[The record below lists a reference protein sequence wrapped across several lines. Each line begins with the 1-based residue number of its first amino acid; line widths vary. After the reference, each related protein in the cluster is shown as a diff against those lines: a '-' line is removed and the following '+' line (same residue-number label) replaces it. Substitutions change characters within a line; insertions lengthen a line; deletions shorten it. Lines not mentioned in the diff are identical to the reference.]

1 MLKNIEAIKKL
12 GIYTDYKKDSS
23 LKDFNKFNLL
33 YGWNGSGKTTI
44 SRLFRFLEKKEIPL
58 DYADIKFSISTDS
71 TTINEK
77 NCNTSNENIYVFNN
91 DFINENID
99 WDEKVNKIL
108 LISEGKITETK
119 EYNKLKE
126 EINGNIETKTKGLK
140 KVVEEK
146 KSTLRDMNKGI
157 SNSYSSIAKNI
168 KEYFKIIDPLDSVYS
183 SMNKTKIEKY
193 IKDNDKLKEIL
204 ESNLTEE
211 KANLIIQK
219 MKVEKVDII
228 KYSKNLIDSK
238 AFKQLNG
245 NIKNKL
251 ETIVTAQVIDRL
263 KNNSDISSW
272 VRSGLELRK
281 KYHNTRCEFCG
292 SEITEKRIERLE
304 GHFNDEVE
312 KLKKELQKDSQILD
326 SFVVSKEDIKLDKHK
341 FYKENHNKIEELN
354 EIAEKNIIAI
364 NEYIERVKE
373 KITEKIANPFSNKY
387 IEDAST
393 IIEKISNLNT
403 IKEEQER
410 IVDETNKKTESFE
423 EQYRNNKVILFKHRF
438 KEEIKNEKL
447 FDLINEYNDFRKEVE
462 KLDKEL
468 IEKEKKFEKLEE
480 ELSNETLGAEKFNE
494 KLKVFIGYDELSLK
508 FNQELKGYE
517 IIRKST
523 GQKAHNLSEGE
534 KTSIAFVYYLIKI
547 KENNNKVEDSIIV
560 IDDPISSFDNNKLF
574 NAYSCITTEFN
585 KCKQLFILTH
595 NFNFF
600 KLLRDWMKRKK
611 DKETEEKF
619 FSIYKVQPVIENG
632 IRKGNIED
640 AGKSLNQTSEYD
652 FVFEY
657 VYKYKDAEL
666 NEATIFNCGNAC
678 RKLLEA
684 FLSFKF
690 PSQRND
696 IMSLLEKA
704 FPEDE
709 KQTRDRVYK
718 FINAYSH
725 LNLIESSEVSDIDSL
740 IAESNGIIAIILN
753 KIEELDREHYKAMI
767 HNANSTGLIE

>member
-1 MLKNIEAIKKL
+1 MLKSLESIKNF
-12 GIYTDYKKDSS
+12 GIYADYKKNSD
-23 LKDFNKFNLL
+23 LKDFNKYNLF

-91 DFINENID
+91 DFINENIN

-140 KVVEEK
+140 KVVEEEMI
-146 KSTLRDMNKGI
+146 TLNGKNNAINKL
-157 SNSYSSIAKNI
+157 YSSIAKNI
-168 KEYFKIIDPLDSVYS
+168 KNYFKIIDPLDSVYS
-183 SMNKTKIEKY
+183 SMNKQKIEKY

-238 AFKQLNG
+238 AFKQLNDS
-245 NIKNKL
+245 IKNKL

-292 SEITEKRIERLE
+292 CEITEKRIEQLE

-312 KLKKELQKDSQILD
+312 KLKKELQKDSQALD
-326 SFVVSKEDIKLDKHK
+326 SFVLSKEDIKLDKHK

-354 EIAEKNIIAI
+354 EKAEKNIIAI
-364 NEYIERVKE
+364 NAYIEIVKE

-387 IEDAST
+387 IEDSST
-393 IIEKISNLNT
+393 IIEKISNLNS
-403 IKEEQER
+403 IKEEQEK
-410 IVDETNKKTESFE
+410 IVNETNKKTESFE
-423 EQYRNNKVILFKHRF
+423 EQYKRNKVMLFKHRF
-438 KEEIKNEKL
+438 KEEIKNEKIL
-447 FDLINEYNDFRKEVE
+447 DLINDYNEFKKEVE
-462 KLDKEL
+462 KLYKEL
-468 IEKEKKFEKLEE
+468 IEKEKRFEKLEE

-560 IDDPISSFDNNKLF
+560 IDDPISSFDNNKLY
-574 NAYSCITTEFN
+574 NAYSSITSEFDG
-585 KCKQLFILTH
+585 CLQLFILTH

-600 KLLRDWMKRKK
+600 KLIRDWMKSKI
-611 DKETEEKF
+611 DKPTKTKYYA
-619 FSIYKVQPVIENG
+619 IYKVQPIVNSG
-632 IRKGNIED
+632 IRNGNIEN
-640 AGKSLNQTSEYD
+640 AGKTLNQTSEYD
-652 FVFEY
+652 FVFDY
-657 VYKYKDAEL
+657 VYS
-666 NEATIFNCGNAC
+666 NRSTILDEMSLFNCGNAC
-678 RKLLEA
+678 RKLLES

-690 PSQRND
+690 PNQRGH
-696 IMSLLEKA
+696 IMDLLKQA
-704 FPEDE
+704 FPDSE
-709 KQTRDRVYK
+709 KQDRDRVYK

-725 LNLIESSEVSDIDSL
+725 LDVIESSEASDIDTL
-740 IAESNGIIAIILN
+740 IAESTGIIDIILN
-753 KIEELDREHYKAMI
+753 KIEQLDSKHYEAMKKI
-767 HNANSTGLIE
+767 SESDKEI